1 MGFWNRFFWNNTL
14 LNWAVS
20 LGEFL
25 LLYTLLELIRVFLLK
40 RLRKLAAKT
49 KTKVDD
55 LIVQE
60 LERTRHTL
68 FLLVSLHVASLSLT
82 LPPRL
87 SRLLLSLT
95 ALIIFFQVGLWA
107 TTAIRFWLER
117 YKEEKLREDAAAVTT
132 MGALAF
138 LGKLAVWTVLLLLAL
153 DNLGV
158 NVTGLIAGMGIG
170 GIAVALAAQNI
181 LGDLFA
187 SLSIVL
193 DKPFIIGDSI
203 AFDGL
208 QGRVEHVGLKT
219 TRLRSL
225 SGEELVVA
233 NSDLLKCRISNYRN
247 MRERRVLLTLG
258 VSYDTPTEKVERLPQ
273 MISDLL
279 RGPER
284 LRFERA
290 HFKGFGPSALEFEV
304 VYWVTEPDF
313 GLFMDLQQW
322 VALTLLKALR
332 SEGIDT
338 AFPTRTIHLHSPSR
352 EESQG
357 REER

>member
-1 MGFWNRFFWNNTL
+1 M
-14 LNWAVS
+14 
-20 LGEFL
+20 
-25 LLYTLLELIRVFLLK
+25 
-40 RLRKLAAKT
+40 
-49 KTKVDD
+49 
-55 LIVQE
+55 
-60 LERTRHTL
+60 
-68 FLLVSLHVASLSLT
+68 
-82 LPPRL
+82 
-87 SRLLLSLT
+87 
-95 ALIIFFQVGLWA
+95 
-107 TTAIRFWLER
+107 
-117 YKEEKLREDAAAVTT
+117 
-132 MGALAF
+132 
-138 LGKLAVWTVLLLLAL
+138 
-153 DNLGV
+153 
-158 NVTGLIAGMGIG
+158 
-170 GIAVALAAQNI
+170 
-181 LGDLFA
+181 
-187 SLSIVL
+187 
-193 DKPFIIGDSI
+193 
-203 AFDGL
+203 
-208 QGRVEHVGLKT
+208 
-219 TRLRSL
+219 
-225 SGEELVVA
+225 A

-332 SEGIDT
+332 SEGIET

-357 REER
+357 SGER